1 MRASPSVPRVITR
14 LSLNAFVA
22 AMRFY
27 ERALALWPGEDAD
40 EPHVRFRLGVARFRA
55 EAGGGE
61 ELENARARLL
71 ESGDLEVA
79 AEADVLLA
87 ELAFRQG
94 DLADAFARL
103 ERAVELLADEPPSR
117 QKAYVLSTL
126 SRFRAAAYESEEA
139 IRLGREALA
148 MAGAL
153 GLDEIRAHAL
163 NNIGLARVTLG
174 DRDGVRDLEQSVE
187 ISDETGSLESVRG
200 RLNLGTTLAHLG
212 DLERAFAVHAD
223 GRRAA
228 ERFGDA
234 TGIRWFAIERLFEC
248 YWRGLWDEGIT
259 ASAALLAEVEGAA
272 DYYTELGARLVRG
285 WIRLGRGDLRAAK
298 EDVVPYVELGRE
310 VRYPQA
316 LFPALAL
323 GARVFAAAGDADT
336 AAAHAD
342 ELLTAWRASTAH
354 TATYWTADLAFA
366 LVELGRGRELVEA
379 AAGVAHPTPWL
390 EAASAFAG
398 GDETAAADRYA
409 AIGSLP
415 DEAYARLLA
424 GGDAADAFVRR
435 VGAAGYSSRG
445 GRKGARASSA

>member
-1 MRASPSVPRVITR
+1 MA
-14 LSLNAFVA
+14 
-22 AMRFY
+22 
-27 ERALALWPGEDAD
+27 
-40 EPHVRFRLGVARFRA
+40 
-55 EAGGGE
+55 
-61 ELENARARLL
+61 
-71 ESGDLEVA
+71 
-79 AEADVLLA
+79 LLA
-87 ELAFRQG
+87 G
-94 DLADAFARL
+94 
-103 ERAVELLADEPPSR
+103 EPSSR

-148 MAGAL
+148 MAEAL

-174 DRDGVRDLEQSVE
+174 DREGVRDLEQSVE

-212 DLERAFAVHAD
+212 DLERTFAVHAD

-234 TGIRWFAIERLFEC
+234 TGIRWFAIERLYEC

-285 WIRLGRGDLRAAK
+285 WIRLGRGDLAAAQ
-298 EDVVPYVELGRE
+298 EDVVPYVALGRE
-310 VRYPQA
+310 VKYPQA

-323 GARVFAAAGDADT
+323 GARVFAAAGDAERGVGSRRR
-336 AAAHAD
+336 AARSLACEHGRD
-342 ELLTAWRASTAH
+342 GHVLDGRSRVRARLSSVA
-354 TATYWTADLAFA
+354 
-366 LVELGRGRELVEA
+366 GRRWSRS
-379 AAGVAHPTPWL
+379 AAGVAHPHPGSRRQARSPQATRQ
-390 EAASAFAG
+390 S
-398 GDETAAADRYA
+398 AADRYA

-415 DEAYARLLA
+415 GRGVRASPLGERARPRR
-424 GGDAADAFVRR
+424 DAFVRR
-435 VGAAGYSSRG
+435 VGADGYAPASFLGYLLACEGSCACFQSSIFVTPSRADLA
-445 GRKGARASSA
+445 ARRALSLASRRDS

>member
-1 MRASPSVPRVITR
+1 M
-14 LSLNAFVA
+14 
-22 AMRFY
+22 
-27 ERALALWPGEDAD
+27 
-40 EPHVRFRLGVARFRA
+40 RFRLGVARFRA
-55 EAGGGE
+55 EGGGGE
-61 ELENARARLL
+61 ELEAARARLL

-94 DLADAFARL
+94 DLVDAFARL
-103 ERAVELLADEPPSR
+103 ERAVALLADEPSSR

-148 MAGAL
+148 MAEAL

-163 NNIGLARVTLG
+163 NNIGYARVTLG
-174 DRDGVRDLEQSVE
+174 DREGVRDLEQSVE

-259 ASAALLAEVEGAA
+259 ASAALLAEVEGSA
-272 DYYTELGARLVRG
+272 DYYTELGARRVRG
-285 WIRLGRGDLRAAK
+285 WIRLGRGDLAAAQ
-298 EDVVPYVELGRE
+298 EDVVPYVALGRE
-310 VRYPQA
+310 VKYPQA

-323 GARVFAAAGDADT
+323 GARVFAAAGETDARVSARRR
-336 AAAHAD
+336 AARGVACEHRAD
-342 ELLTAWRASTAH
+342 GDVLGGGPRVCARGARPRQRDAPRRGRRRTPDALARSRGRLCLGRSGERSRSVRGDREPARRGVRASPH
-354 TATYWTADLAFA
+354 
-366 LVELGRGRELVEA
+366 GRGRV
-379 AAGVAHPTPWL
+379 
-390 EAASAFAG
+390 
-398 GDETAAADRYA
+398 
-409 AIGSLP
+409 
-415 DEAYARLLA
+415 
-424 GGDAADAFVRR
+424 
-435 VGAAGYSSRG
+435 RG
-445 GRKGARASSA
+445 GRVRPPRRRRRLRPG